1 MKKKVVTKDELDR
14 WIREAKMNAEFPQ
27 HRAHGAYGNPRI
39 DKNSEIICKE
49 CGTEFGCDINA
60 GKDTCWCFDYP
71 NVLKSKSQNCLCKD
85 CLSKKIREKKMV
97 IKKEFLDLGRQ
108 PIANKFLKEDE
119 FEDEFFYNLKV
130 VFDDD
135 TKLVSLKDFVKPEL
149 MFNDDYVYHTS
160 LSVPMIKHFKET
172 AEMLMKE
179 FNPLT
184 VMEIG
189 SNDGVFL
196 KNWAN
201 DYTIGVEPC
210 GNFAKVTEDMGY
222 QTYSEFWT
230 TELSEKIK
238 NDGHVDFDL
247 IYAANCICHIQD
259 LDECFSAVANL
270 LSDKGVFVFEDPSLL
285 RMLERGSYDQIYDEH
300 AHIFSVTAL
309 DNILRK
315 NGLILFRVDNLS
327 VHGGSNR
334 IYVRHANI
342 PTDLIPG
349 EFVRNNLQKEKEF
362 GIDKFQTYEI
372 FAERVEKSKE
382 DLCKLLSELKESN
395 KKVLSIGATSKST
408 TVFNYC
414 GIDESL
420 IECITDTTPDKQ
432 GMYSPGS
439 HIPVVDRE
447 SVNLNDY
454 DYVFLGAWN
463 FKEVITDKEKDF
475 IENGGKFI
483 THVPEVTVFS

>member
-1 MKKKVVTKDELDR
+1 M
-14 WIREAKMNAEFPQ
+14 
-27 HRAHGAYGNPRI
+27 
-39 DKNSEIICKE
+39 
-49 CGTEFGCDINA
+49 
-60 GKDTCWCFDYP
+60 
-71 NVLKSKSQNCLCKD
+71 
-85 CLSKKIREKKMV
+85 
-97 IKKEFLDLGRQ
+97 KKEFLDLGRQ
-108 PIANKFLKEDE
+108 PVANAFLKKEDFDDE
-119 FEDEFFYNLKV
+119 FLFDLKV
-130 VFDDD
+130 VFD
-135 TKLVSLKDFVKPEL
+135 TESKLVSIKEFVEPERI
-149 MFNDDYVYHTS
+149 FNENYPYTTS
-160 LSVPMIKHFKET
+160 NSFPMVKHFKET
-172 AEMLMKE
+172 AKILMKE

-196 KNWAN
+196 KNWSN

-259 LDECFSAVANL
+259 LDDCFSSVKNI
-270 LSDKGVFVFEDPSLL
+270 LSKDGVFVFEDPSLL

-309 DNILRK
+309 DNILMK
-315 NGLILFRVDNLS
+315 NGLKIFRVDNLS

-334 IYVRHANI
+334 IYVSHLPSHTFLRNR
-342 PTDLIPG
+342 PVELT
-349 EFVRNNLQKEKEF
+349 VRENLNKEKEF
-362 GIDKFQTYEI
+362 GIDNFKTYEI
-372 FAERVEKSKE
+372 FAERIDKSKN
-382 DLCKLLSELKESN
+382 DLVELLVKLKN
-395 KKVLSIGATSKST
+395 DGKRIMSIGATSKST

-414 GIDESL
+414 GIGAAPWQTDL
-420 IECITDTTPDKQ
+420 IEVITDTTPDKQ
-432 GMYSPGS
+432 GLVAPGS

-463 FKEVITDKEKDF
+463 FKEVIADKEREF
-475 IENGGKFI
+475 VENGGQFI
-483 THVPEVTVFS
+483 THVPEVMVFS